1 MYLYIPEGQC
11 LAPPRSASLK
21 DKVQG
26 WKHDDIIQYLPSIL
40 QNWGNFPKIKYLRFY
55 ARHAP
60 YGFSKYFFFFRKK
73 ESNFKNSGIGH
84 LKLYM
89 PEAQVWNQCNPCEI
103 CGRQRGSGTGSFQI
117 SLFTSVNYH
126 YANFL
131 NSPTY
136 KPFHSHSTKHLS
148 HMVPQQ

>member
-1 MYLYIPEGQC
+1 MISYNIYQASFRTGEIFLKLNISDFMLGTLLMV
-11 LAPPRSASLK
+11 LAST
-21 DKVQG
+21 
-26 WKHDDIIQYLPSIL
+26 
-40 QNWGNFPKIKYLRFY
+40 
-55 ARHAP
+55 
-60 YGFSKYFFFFRKK
+60 FFFFRKK